1 MKKTVR
7 RGPISQESPEIA
19 LEGLLRTELHAFAL
33 KAGLEV
39 LGAMFESEREAVC
52 GPRYR
57 HIEGRKAYR
66 AAHAPGEPVLGGR
79 RVRLSRPRA
88 REVGGREVVLPS
100 WRAFTAEDPLGERAY
115 EQMVLGVAT
124 RGYGRSLEAVPE
136 GLEARGESKSAVSR
150 RLVAATR
157 AQLEEFLSKPLEGVD
172 LKVLML
178 VGLHFAEHVVLVA
191 LGIDADGRKHL
202 LGLAEGATEN
212 AAACLA
218 LLASLRERGLRA
230 ERSLLVV
237 VDGSKALPKAVRE
250 VFGGRAMVQRCQVH
264 KKRNVLDHLPKG
276 MRGQVSASLSQAYH
290 SRDPERARRLLMGL
304 ARKLEA
310 AYPGAAASLREG
322 LDETLTV
329 MGMGLPASL
338 ERTLS
343 STNVIENL
351 LGTVRGVSRRVKR
364 WRGGGMILRWMAAG
378 LMEAGKGFRRV
389 RAYQGMARLSP
400 ALERNDER
408 IDGKLK
414 VEEAA

>member
-124 RGYGRSLEAVPE
+124 RGYGRSLEAVPA

-157 AQLEEFLSKPLEGVD
+157 AQLEEFLSKPLEGVN

-202 LGLAEGATEN
+202 LGLASRASSKPPIRE
-212 AAACLA
+212 LR
-218 LLASLRERGLRA
+218 LLSERGPMR
-230 ERSLLVV
+230 RSPLWGW
-237 VDGSKALPKAVRE
+237 DSR
-250 VFGGRAMVQRCQVH
+250 
-264 KKRNVLDHLPKG
+264 HLW
-276 MRGQVSASLSQAYH
+276 SAPS
-290 SRDPERARRLLMGL
+290 RART
-304 ARKLEA
+304 
-310 AYPGAAASLREG
+310 S
-322 LDETLTV
+322 
-329 MGMGLPASL
+329 S
-338 ERTLS
+338 RTS
-343 STNVIENL
+343 
-351 LGTVRGVSRRVKR
+351 
-364 WRGGGMILRWMAAG
+364 
-378 LMEAGKGFRRV
+378 
-389 RAYQGMARLSP
+389 
-400 ALERNDER
+400 
-408 IDGKLK
+408 
-414 VEEAA
+414 

>member
-39 LGAMFESEREAVC
+39 LGAMFESEREAAF

-57 HIEGRKAYR
+57 HTEGRKAYR
-66 AAHAPGEPVLGGR
+66 AAHAPGDLVLGGR

-191 LGIDADGRKHL
+191 LGIDADARKHL
-202 LGLAEGATEN
+202 LGLAEGAG
-212 AAACLA
+212 AAGGA
-218 LLASLRERGLRA
+218 LTSGGSRREQGAPQGRTRGVR
-230 ERSLLVV
+230 RPC
-237 VDGSKALPKAVRE
+237 DGSTMP
-250 VFGGRAMVQRCQVH
+250 GTQ
-264 KKRNVLDHLPKG
+264 
-276 MRGQVSASLSQAYH
+276 
-290 SRDPERARRLLMGL
+290 
-304 ARKLEA
+304 EA
-310 AYPGAAASLREG
+310 QCA
-322 LDETLTV
+322 
-329 MGMGLPASL
+329 
-338 ERTLS
+338 
-343 STNVIENL
+343 
-351 LGTVRGVSRRVKR
+351 
-364 WRGGGMILRWMAAG
+364 
-378 LMEAGKGFRRV
+378 
-389 RAYQGMARLSP
+389 
-400 ALERNDER
+400 
-408 IDGKLK
+408 
-414 VEEAA
+414 

>member
-19 LEGLLRTELHAFAL
+19 LEGQLRTELHAFAL

-39 LGAMFESEREAVC
+39 LGAMFEREREAVC

-66 AAHAPGEPVLGGR
+66 AGHAPGELVLGGR

-136 GLEARGESKSAVSR
+136 GLEARGASECAVSR

-178 VGLHFAEHVVLVA
+178 DGLHFAEHVVLVA
-191 LGIDADGRKHL
+191 LGIDSGGRKHL

-218 LLASLRERGLRA
+218 LLVSLRERGLRA

-250 VFGGRAMVQRCQVH
+250 VFGGRALVQRCQVH

-304 ARKLEA
+304 ARKL
-310 AYPGAAASLREG
+310 
-322 LDETLTV
+322 
-329 MGMGLPASL
+329 
-338 ERTLS
+338 
-343 STNVIENL
+343 
-351 LGTVRGVSRRVKR
+351 
-364 WRGGGMILRWMAAG
+364 
-378 LMEAGKGFRRV
+378 
-389 RAYQGMARLSP
+389 
-400 ALERNDER
+400 
-408 IDGKLK
+408 
-414 VEEAA
+414 

>member
-7 RGPISQESPEIA
+7 RGPINQESPEVA

-115 EQMVLGVAT
+115 GQMLLGVAT

-136 GLEARGESKSAVSR
+136 GLEGRGESKSAVSR

-178 VGLHFAEHVVLVA
+178 VGLHFGAGHRRRWPQAPAGPGRWSDGECRHLPRLAGKSQGAGAAGGA
-191 LGIDADGRKHL
+191 LTSGGSRREQGAPQGRMRGVRRPCAGSTMPGAQEGQCARSPAHGDARAD
-202 LGLAEGATEN
+202 LGF
-212 AAACLA
+212 
-218 LLASLRERGLRA
+218 
-230 ERSLLVV
+230 
-237 VDGSKALPKAVRE
+237 ALPGIPWPR
-250 VFGGRAMVQRCQVH
+250 
-264 KKRNVLDHLPKG
+264 
-276 MRGQVSASLSQAYH
+276 S
-290 SRDPERARRLLMGL
+290 
-304 ARKLEA
+304 
-310 AYPGAAASLREG
+310 
-322 LDETLTV
+322 
-329 MGMGLPASL
+329 
-338 ERTLS
+338 
-343 STNVIENL
+343 
-351 LGTVRGVSRRVKR
+351 
-364 WRGGGMILRWMAAG
+364 
-378 LMEAGKGFRRV
+378 
-389 RAYQGMARLSP
+389 
-400 ALERNDER
+400 
-408 IDGKLK
+408 
-414 VEEAA
+414 

>member
-1 MKKTVR
+1 
-7 RGPISQESPEIA
+7 
-19 LEGLLRTELHAFAL
+19 
-33 KAGLEV
+33 
-39 LGAMFESEREAVC
+39 
-52 GPRYR
+52 
-57 HIEGRKAYR
+57 
-66 AAHAPGEPVLGGR
+66 
-79 RVRLSRPRA
+79 
-88 REVGGREVVLPS
+88 VLPS

-136 GLEARGESKSAVSR
+136 GLEGRGESKSAVNR

-178 VGLHFAEHVVLVA
+178 DGLHFAEHAVLVA
-191 LGIDADGRKHL
+191 LGIDSGGRKHL
-202 LGLAEGATEN
+202 LGLADGATEN

-218 LLASLRERGLRA
+218 LLASLGERGLRA
-230 ERSLLVV
+230 ERSLLVL
-237 VDGSKALPKAVRE
+237 VDGNKALPKAIRE
-250 VFGGRAMVQRCQVH
+250 VFGGRALVQRCQVH
-264 KKRNVLDHLPKG
+264 KKGNVLDHLPKG
-276 MRGQVSASLSQAYH
+276 MRGQISASLSQAYH
-290 SRDPERARRLLMGL
+290 GRDPERARRLLMGL

-351 LGTVRGVSRRVKR
+351 LGTVREVSRRVKR

-389 RAYQGMARLSP
+389 RGYPGMAHLGA

-408 IDGKLK
+408 IDGRLK
-414 VEEAA
+414 VEEGV